1 MQTSRSG
8 RSQGWGLV
16 EFASAAEVEY
26 GAASYL
32 CRIDAIEAPPVCRKS
47 RPDGVLAH
55 RYAISQCDGLDL
67 DGREIRV
74 RADKGSGT
82 GVTGQTRVDAAK
94 EAMPKKTR
102 RHVADKV
109 VDPHRIFVMNLNFDT
124 TEDELA
130 DHCAS
135 YGSVVAAELLTR
147 GRNNRPSGSAIV
159 EYSADHEAKAAIAGL
174 EGQELGGRPLRV
186 REYYSA

>member
-1 MQTSRSG
+1 M
-8 RSQGWGLV
+8 

-26 GAASYL
+26 GCGVLPMPHRRHRS
-32 CRIDAIEAPPVCRKS
+32 APVRRKS
-47 RPDGVLAH
+47 RPDGVFAH

-82 GVTGQTRVDAAK
+82 GHVAK
-94 EAMPKKTR
+94 EAMPAKTR
-102 RHVADKV
+102 RNVADKV
-109 VDPHRIFVMNLNFDT
+109 VDPVRIFVMNLSFDT

-135 YGSVVAAELLTR
+135 SGEVASVELLTR

>member
-1 MQTSRSG
+1 MQEQPAKTKRQ
-8 RSQGWGLV
+8 R
-16 EFASAAEVEY
+16 
-26 GAASYL
+26 
-32 CRIDAIEAPPVCRKS
+32 
-47 RPDGVLAH
+47 
-55 RYAISQCDGLDL
+55 
-67 DGREIRV
+67 
-74 RADKGSGT
+74 
-82 GVTGQTRVDAAK
+82 QTQRN
-94 EAMPKKTR
+94 
-102 RHVADKV
+102 VADKV

-186 REYYSA
+186 PRHLGSLLGQQREVEASDEVRVLLVAAEGLARRTKQW